1 MAKEKVSNQMNDP
14 LLKGYAEASDWT
26 RKNSRPLLTGL
37 LIAGALLAVF
47 FIYRGVS
54 SSRENSAG
62 DALAEAIKIDQATVA
77 DPLPPPQPG
86 RLAFKTEDERHR
98 KAFEAFEKVSREHA
112 SRFGDLAR
120 YYAATHQLY
129 FEAPK
134 AEATL
139 KELAGRATPVS
150 AQARLALAERYRT
163 SGRLNEALA
172 EYKALKSSPGDVS
185 PLLIDF
191 NLAQTH
197 EALEQKK
204 EAADLYFNVAK
215 ESRSSLIGTRAVAQL
230 STLDPARVDQL
241 PPEEKR
247 GIGNLLPMQ

>member
-1 MAKEKVSNQMNDP
+1 LAKEKVSRQMNDP
-14 LLKGYAEASDWT
+14 LMKGYAEASDWT
-26 RKNSRPLLTGL
+26 KKNSRPLLTGL
-37 LIAGALLAVF
+37 LIAAALLAVF

-54 SSRENSAG
+54 SSRDNLAG
-62 DALAEAIKIDQATVA
+62 EALAEALKIDQAVVA
-77 DPLPPPQPG
+77 DPLPPPQAG
-86 RLAFKTEDERHR
+86 RLAFKTQDERHR
-98 KAFEAFEKVSREHA
+98 KAFEAFDKVSREHA
-112 SRFGDLAR
+112 SHYGDLAR

-139 KELAGRATPVS
+139 KELADKNTSVG

-163 SGRLNEALA
+163 SGRNNEALA
-172 EYKALKSSPGDVS
+172 EYKNLKSKPGDVA

-191 NLAQTH
+191 NMAQIH
-197 EALEQKK
+197 QALDQKK

-215 ESRSSLIGTRAVAQL
+215 ESRSSLIGNRAVTQL
-230 STLDPARVDQL
+230 SLLDPARVDQL

-247 GIGNLLPMQ
+247 GIGNMLPLQ